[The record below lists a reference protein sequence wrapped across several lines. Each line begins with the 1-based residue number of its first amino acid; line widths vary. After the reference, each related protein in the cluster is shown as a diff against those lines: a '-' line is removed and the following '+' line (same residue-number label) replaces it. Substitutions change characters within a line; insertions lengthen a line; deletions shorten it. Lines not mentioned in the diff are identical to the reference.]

1 MECPL
6 WRTVGDG
13 GNFEVVC
20 SALCGAEALSAG
32 LSCSETICWCFIHF
46 LVRVKY
52 VRVHKH
58 VRKEKEPSF
67 IFYY

>member
-1 MECPL
+1 M
-6 WRTVGDG
+6 VS
-13 GNFEVVC
+13 
-20 SALCGAEALSAG
+20 SALHGAEALSAG
-32 LSCSETICWCFIHF
+32 LSCSETVCWCFIHF

-52 VRVHKH
+52 VQVHKH